1 MSDFEVRVY
10 PAEIQPH
17 PNADAIELCHI
28 GGYRSI
34 VMKDSIRTGEPVA
47 YIPEAAVLPP
57 WLIAELGLEGKLA
70 GSGKNRV
77 KPIRLRGIYSEGL
90 VYPMP
95 DAAIGADVTEQLGIV
110 KYEPP
115 IPAGFRGELEPRAG
129 QTIRF
134 DIENIKRYP
143 DTLREGEAVVVTE
156 KLHGTWWCAGYY
168 REEPLVVA
176 SKGNSG
182 NGMAFKIN
190 DANARNPY
198 VRQALR
204 CVDTLDRLHREYA
217 SVYILG
223 EIYGLHR
230 GYRYDAGQDWPM
242 RVFDIYLGEPRRGE
256 YASWGQMVELLAGE
270 LPTVPLLYQ
279 GPYDEQRI
287 RELASGASTLNG
299 EHIRE
304 GVIVKADPPRDD
316 LQAGRVIF
324 KVINEAYALKSDG
337 EAIQ

>member
-1 MSDFEVRVY
+1 MANFEVKVY
-10 PAEIQPH
+10 PAEISPH

-34 VMKDSIRTGEPVA
+34 IAKNTIRNGDPVA
-47 YIPEAAVLPP
+47 YIPEASVVPP
-57 WLIAELGLEGKLA
+57 WLIAELGLEGKLS
-70 GSGKNRV
+70 GSAKNRV

-95 DAAIGADVTEQLGIV
+95 DTPIGADVTERLGIV

-115 IPAGFRGELEPRAG
+115 IPAAFAGEVDNRMGRTL
-129 QTIRF
+129 RF

-143 DTLREGEAVVVTE
+143 DVLLEGEPVVVTE

-168 REEPLVVA
+168 RDEPLIVA
-176 SKGNSG
+176 SKGISA
-182 NGMAFKIN
+182 NGLAFKIN

-204 CVDTLDRLHREYA
+204 CVNTLDRLHREHP

-223 EIYGLHR
+223 EIYGLQK
-230 GYRYDAGQDWPM
+230 GYRYDAGQDWTM
-242 RVFDIYLGEPRRGE
+242 RVFDIYLGEPNRGD
-256 YASWGQMVELLAGE
+256 YVGWDRMQELLQDE

-279 GPYDEQRI
+279 GPYDSGQVQK
-287 RELASGASTLNG
+287 LASGRSTLNEG
-299 EHIRE
+299 HIRE
-304 GVIVKADPPRDD
+304 GAVVKADPSRDD

-324 KVINEAYALKSDG
+324 KAINEAYGLKSDG